1 MTIFAQPSISR
12 APSSPAPA
20 LAVSLDGPVFWLMVA
35 ALAGLSL
42 PLRQAGLTPD
52 VSWLL
57 DMCQRMLAGE
67 TAYVDIFETTPPIP
81 TLLYMPGALIAGVT
95 GIGAGAAVYAT
106 CYLAVLFALFVSD
119 RILPRILAG
128 AGPSRLIIITPAAF
142 ILFFLC
148 NDAFAQ
154 REYLAA
160 ALALPAACVF
170 IRHAE
175 TGDWPSLGA
184 LAIAAFLAGLAAA
197 IKPPL
202 FIAPGIALAFYYFWR
217 ERSIVFLWR
226 SGLIAAGVVF
236 VALTAVSLLAFPA
249 YLGGV
254 THLMSDIYVPLR
266 SSPLIGLTSK
276 EFIAVAA
283 CIAIAL
289 AFNATRKPSP
299 AIAIFCVMAL
309 SFTAVYFVQGKYFPY
324 HLYPASFFGGLALVS
339 AVAAALRPRTDET
352 AGSRRVFSVA
362 LALMLPAMA
371 WPTYAAYDDNR
382 PRMHDLSW
390 AEDLHQ
396 PTALA
401 ISTNIS
407 ISFPL
412 AQEIGAVWKDRI
424 HSQWIVLYAKEGL
437 KKKHFSADQKAIFQ
451 SYYDAE
457 IDRILDRIIAQ
468 KPDIIIRSLPDK
480 ELYNELLKRNP
491 QLLGAYE
498 PVAREGV
505 IEILKR
511 R

>member
-12 APSSPAPA
+12 APSSRAPA
-20 LAVSLDGPVFWLMVA
+20 LAVSLDSPVFWLMVA

-81 TLLYMPGALIAGVT
+81 TLLYMPGALIAGLT
-95 GIGAGAAVYAT
+95 GMGAGAAVYAT
-106 CYLAVLFALFVSD
+106 CYLAVLFALYVSD
-119 RILPRILAG
+119 RILPRMLDG
-128 AGPSRLIIITPAAF
+128 AGSSRLIIIAPAAF

-160 ALALPAACVF
+160 AFALPAACVF
-170 IRHAE
+170 IRHAD
-175 TGDWPSLGA
+175 TGEWPPFGA
-184 LAIAAFLAGLAAA
+184 IAIAAFLAGLAAA

-202 FIAPGIALAFYYFWR
+202 FIAPGLALALYYFWR

-236 VALTAVSLLAFPA
+236 VALTALSLLAFPA

-266 SSPLIGLTSK
+266 SSLLIGLTSK
-276 EFIAVAA
+276 EFIAVGA

-289 AFNATRKPSP
+289 AFNATRNPSP
-299 AIAIFCVMAL
+299 AIAVFCVMAL

-324 HLYPASFFGGLALVS
+324 HLYPASFFGGLALVA
-339 AVAAALRPRTDET
+339 AVASALHPRPDET
-352 AGSRRVFSVA
+352 GSRRAFSLA

-390 AEDLHQ
+390 AENLHQ

-437 KKKHFSADQKAIFQ
+437 KKKHFSAEQKAVFQ

-457 IDRILDRIIAQ
+457 INRILNRIIAQ

-480 ELYNELLKRNP
+480 ELYNELLKRDP
-491 QLLGAYE
+491 QLLDAYE